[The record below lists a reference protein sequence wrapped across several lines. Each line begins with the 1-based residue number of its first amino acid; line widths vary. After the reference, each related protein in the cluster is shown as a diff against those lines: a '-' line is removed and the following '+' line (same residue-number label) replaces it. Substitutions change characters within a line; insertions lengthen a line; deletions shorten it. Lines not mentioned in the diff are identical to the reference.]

1 MKTKFLILS
10 YFLVSVFMLNAEIR
24 VASSLGDNMVLQR
37 NTEVKLWGK
46 AKPTEKLSIT
56 TSWNNVKTNTTC
68 NEKGEWLVKV
78 KTTEGGGPYT
88 ITIASNKEK
97 IELENVLLGE
107 VWLCSGQSNMEMPI
121 YGFNGCSINNLLDFI
136 VDGNN
141 DNIRMFTVL
150 RNSTNLPQDTCSGSW
165 MIASSGT
172 VGKFSAVGYLYAKQL
187 QQRLKVPVGMI
198 SSSWGGSPIEAWMDK
213 ASLAKFPE
221 ALARKS
227 QEQTPLHHKASQLFN
242 GMIYPLLNYTIK
254 GAIWYQGET
263 NRDYSKDYVGQMA
276 ALIEGWRND
285 FGLGQ
290 FPFYFV
296 QIAPYNYDNSNGIAS
311 ALLREAQLKA
321 SLNIPNCGMVS
332 TIDIGNEENIH
343 PAEKMTVA
351 KRLSYW
357 ALSKTYGIGGISCE
371 NTVFKNLVAQDS
383 TLLISFDNI
392 GRGLANTKKEIDNLE
407 IAGADKVFYHAK
419 TAIVN
424 RSLQLKVW
432 SSQVP
437 KPVAVRYAFHN
448 FPQGKDFLY
457 NGAGLPVPSF
467 RTDDWDK

>member
-10 YFLVSVFMLNAEIR
+10 YFLVSVFFLNAEIR

-56 TSWNNVKTNTTC
+56 TSWNNVKTNATC

-97 IELENVLLGE
+97 IELKNVLLGE

-121 YGFNGCSINNLLDFI
+121 YGFNGCPVNNSLDFI
-136 VDGNN
+136 SDGDN
-141 DNIRMFTVL
+141 DNIRMFTVTKKAIDTL
-150 RNSTNLPQDTCSGSW
+150 QDSCGGKW
-165 MIASSGT
+165 MIASSAT
-172 VGKFSAVGYLYAKQL
+172 VGEFSAVGYLYAKQL
-187 QQRLKVPVGMI
+187 QQKLNVPVGMI
-198 SSSWGGSPIEAWMDK
+198 HSTWGGTGIESWMDDEANK
-213 ASLAKFPE
+213 KFPE
-221 ALARKS
+221 ALARHS
-227 QEQTPLHHKASQLFN
+227 QSNPKIQQRASHLFN
-242 GMIYPLLNYTIK
+242 GMISPILNCTIK
-254 GAIWYQGET
+254 GVIWYQGEA
-263 NRDYSKDYVGQMA
+263 NRGNYKEYAAQMKELVAGWQKDFAV
-276 ALIEGWRND
+276 
-285 FGLGQ
+285 GQ
-290 FPFYFV
+290 FPFYFA
-296 QIAPYNYDNSNGIAS
+296 QIAPYNYGNSNETSS

-321 SLNIPNCGMVS
+321 SLTIPNCGMVS

-371 NTVFKNLVAQDS
+371 NTVFKNVVAQDS

-392 GRGLANTKKEIDNLE
+392 GRGLAITKKEIDNLE
-407 IAGADKVFYHAK
+407 IAGADKVFYPAK
-419 TAIVN
+419 GAIVN

-457 NGAGLPVPSF
+457 NVSGLPLSSF